1 MNIFQKLMDKPW
13 TREGL
18 IDELPEAEAAALSP
32 ARTGLWVFLAVI
44 TSLFGL
50 FISAYHMRAEY
61 PDWIQLKDPGLL
73 WLNTVLLVLTSV
85 AFQYARNAAEAGRF
99 EQMRAGLTAG
109 GVLTLAFLAG
119 QYTAWEQLQQ
129 AGYFLADNPSYAFF
143 YLLTGVHG
151 LHLVGGLWVWARMT
165 LKVWRGFD
173 AQDVVEVGRV
183 RLSVELCTVYWH
195 YLLLVWVILFGLL
208 LTT

>member
-1 MNIFQKLMDKPW
+1 MGKPW
-13 TREGL
+13 TTEGL
-18 IDELPEAEAAALSP
+18 IDELPEAEALSP
-32 ARTGLWVFLAVI
+32 ARTGLWAFLAVV

-61 PDWIQLKDPGLL
+61 PDWVQLKDPGLL

-85 AFQYARNAAEAGRF
+85 GFQYARNAAEAGRL
-99 EQMRAGLTAG
+99 EQMRAGLTVG

-151 LHLVGGLWVWARMT
+151 LHLVGGLWVWAKMT

-195 YLLLVWVILFGLL
+195 YLLLVWVVLFGLL